1 MENLSYKA
9 KNISHPRDFI
19 RIGDLSYFEGPL
31 LALFED
37 AALGHLYLFDWVD
50 RSTNQNRWLVY
61 RITPESLFSFISKQV
76 SHADLMASN
85 PTGRVYVTDI
95 DVHHRNGE
103 YILDE
108 LNEIPSQY
116 FPAHDSMFD
125 IADCPSYQKIHAV
138 AMRTLFRR
146 AFENELRAEDIVFR
160 NFDVIRSEL
169 YDSSSGG
176 TSGFHHNHT
185 SMPIPQANSTTLNL
199 LANASGAARQRYFVK

>member
-9 KNISHPRDFI
+9 KNISYPRDFI

-31 LALFED
+31 LTLFED

-50 RSTNQNRWLVY
+50 RSATQNRWLVY
-61 RITPESLFSFISKQV
+61 RITPELLLSFISGQV
-76 SHADLMASN
+76 SHAELMASN
-85 PTGRVYVTDI
+85 PSGRVFVTDI
-95 DVHHRNGE
+95 DVNHRNGE

-138 AMRTLFRR
+138 AMRTLSRR
-146 AFENELRAEDIVFR
+146 TFENELCAEDIVFR
-160 NFDVIRSEL
+160 NFDVARSEI
-169 YDSSSGG
+169 YDSSSGSD
-176 TSGFHHNHT
+176 SGFSHAHT
-185 SMPIPQANSTTLNL
+185 SLHIPQADSTTLNPL
-199 LANASGAARQRYFVK
+199 TIAPHSITQRYFAK